1 MDNALK
7 VHEKFLKKQEQQ
19 LQKFSERRD
28 AMLEKMNEIDQAIR
42 DLSQE
47 QNTANNTLQ
56 AEFDAEYLACT
67 ESMGGDGGI
76 AQPATAVQHLVTL
89 AHRLLSHGRGTGEG
103 VCSLGNMHL
112 DAANF

>member
-7 VHEKFLKKQEQQ
+7 VHEKFLRKQEQQ
-19 LQKFSERRD
+19 LQQFSERRD

-56 AEFDAEYLACT
+56 AEFDAEYAEAIAKDEAERLAQNKK
-67 ESMGGDGGI
+67 ENV
-76 AQPATAVQHLVTL
+76 APVAKKANVLKAVK
-89 AHRLLSHGRGTGEG
+89 
-103 VCSLGNMHL
+103 
-112 DAANF
+112 